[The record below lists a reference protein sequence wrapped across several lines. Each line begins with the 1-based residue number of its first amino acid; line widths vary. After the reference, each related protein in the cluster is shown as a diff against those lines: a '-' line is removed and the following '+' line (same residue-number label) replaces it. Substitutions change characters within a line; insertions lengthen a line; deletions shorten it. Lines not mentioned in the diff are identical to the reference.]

1 MFHTVSIALAPGGGG
16 ASPFMHSFANSV
28 RCKQRYPSLA
38 LLYGCLHHHATRG
51 PASLSSRAGEEK
63 TCIINRGVGRLQR
76 VCLRVRALLHKTLSD
91 VPDTDT
97 EPAQI
102 CGCSCVQGPGVQT
115 DNTNTNTH
123 FALENAFLVIRSGE
137 CRLRYQL
144 CSKGAVCEEQSVNKK
159 SSPKTRVSFS

>member
-1 MFHTVSIALAPGGGG
+1 
-16 ASPFMHSFANSV
+16 MHSFANSV

-38 LLYGCLHHHATRG
+38 LRLFTSPRHWRSCFIELESRRG
-51 PASLSSRAGEEK
+51 ENMHNQSG
-63 TCIINRGVGRLQR
+63 GWGGRLQR
-76 VCLRVRALLHKTLSD
+76 VCLCVRALLHKTLSD